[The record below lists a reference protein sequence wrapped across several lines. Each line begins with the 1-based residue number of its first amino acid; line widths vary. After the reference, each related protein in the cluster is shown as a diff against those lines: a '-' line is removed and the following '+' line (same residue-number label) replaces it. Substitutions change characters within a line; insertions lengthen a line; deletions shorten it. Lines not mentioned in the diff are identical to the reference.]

1 MKAAPRES
9 SGALPRTIPG
19 AAQGAAALAA
29 VALLEIAGHARS
41 APALLSPLRDL
52 SLVASAGALL
62 GAFLGLLRGARPLAF
77 LSPFG
82 VALGAGIALHFWL
95 RTVSGAG
102 VLEGG
107 GSRDA
112 LRGAAGLAAGAVL
125 GQLLGFALGRTRA
138 LRPPPAGIS
147 IAFVVLLSLPAL
159 LPAPRPQLDESRKNL
174 LLLSIDTLRA
184 DRLGASGHPDGLSP
198 HLDRLARTA
207 TTHVGAV
214 TPLPRTL
221 PSMSSVMTGLPPH
234 SHGVRDN
241 FHYALGERAETLA
254 EDLARRGW
262 ATAAVNSNPVL
273 SHDSGIFQG
282 FASANDRG
290 DDWSRLGL
298 VRGASRIATLLA
310 MRRGDRDAVITEL
323 ALSWLARRPS
333 GRPFFLW
340 VHWLAPHM
348 PYEPSFPD
356 DRRFDPA
363 YEGAHL
369 RALDYGGISKGDMTY
384 RNPLS
389 PREREH
395 AVRLYDGEVATADRA
410 VGRLLRSVER
420 DRLLDDTVVVLVADH
435 GESLLEHGYFFNHGD
450 FVYGPAAHV
459 PLVVRDPLAPAP
471 ILDTA
476 PASLNDVRG
485 MIAAKLEDVPAPP
498 RPDALFCESDFC
510 RFPDL
515 NDRLGLLLPLEV
527 AQDTG
532 PIPDWKERWEEQ
544 AIRAKQRFVQ
554 REGWRLVRSPRKDG
568 DAHELFDLARDPGET
583 TNVAGENPERLA
595 ELALLLDRWI
605 SAGEEADDTGEVR
618 APDEDTQEQ
627 MRALGY
633 VGR

>member
-1 MKAAPRES
+1 LNAVRRGP
-9 SGALPRTIPG
+9 SGAYPRTIRG
-19 AAQGAAALAA
+19 AAQGGAALAA
-29 VALLEIAGHARS
+29 IALLEIIAHGRS

-52 SLVASAGALL
+52 SLVASCGALL
-62 GAFLGLLRGARPLAF
+62 GAFLGWVRGARPLAF

-82 VALGAGIALHFWL
+82 IALGVGIALHLWL

-107 GSRDA
+107 GARDA
-112 LRGAAGLAAGAVL
+112 LRGAAGLAAGAAA
-125 GQLLGFALGRTRA
+125 GQLLGLALGRLRT
-138 LRPPPAGIS
+138 LRPLPAGAS
-147 IAFVVLLSLPAL
+147 LAFVVLLVLPAF
-159 LPAPRPQLDESRKNL
+159 LPTRAPRPDASRRNL

-184 DRLGASGHPDGLSP
+184 DRLGALGHPGGLSP
-198 HLDRLARTA
+198 HLDRLARRA
-207 TTHVGAV
+207 ATHVGAI

-241 FHYALGERAETLA
+241 FHYALGEKAETLA
-254 EDLARRGW
+254 EDLAGRGW

-298 VRGASRIATLLA
+298 VRGATRIATLVA
-310 MRRGDRDAVITEL
+310 MRRGDRDAVITGL
-323 ALSWLARRPS
+323 ALRWLARRPS

-348 PYEPSFPD
+348 PYEPTFPD
-356 DRRFDPA
+356 DRRFDPG
-363 YEGAHL
+363 YDGAHL
-369 RALDYGGISKGDMTY
+369 RVLDYGDISKGDMTY

-395 AVRLYDGEVATADRA
+395 AVRLYEGEVATADRA
-410 VGRLLRSVER
+410 AGRLLRSLER
-420 DRLLDDTVVVLVADH
+420 DRLLDDTLVVLIADH

-459 PLVVRDPLAPAP
+459 PLVVRDPGSPALF
-471 ILDTA
+471 LDTV
-476 PASLNDVRG
+476 PASLADVRG
-485 MIAAKLEDVPAPP
+485 IVEAKLRGVTPPP
-498 RPDALFCESDFC
+498 RATTLFCESDFC

-515 NDRLGLLLPLEV
+515 NDRLGLLLPLKI

-532 PIPDWKERWEEQ
+532 PVPDWKERWEEQ
-544 AIRAKQRFVQ
+544 AIRAKQRFAQ
-554 REGWRLVRSPRKDG
+554 RDGWRLVRSPRKDG

-583 TNVAGENPERLA
+583 ANVAGENPARVA
-595 ELALLLDRWI
+595 ELALLLDAWI
-605 SAGEEADDTGEVR
+605 AEGQQADDTGEVR
-618 APDEDTQEQ
+618 VPDEDTQEQ